1 MARKRLLTFSS
12 DGRWRK
18 QIHGTMRYF
27 GRGKSKDDL
36 RSYKEAERRYLD
48 FLAQLE
54 RTAPIEVPTNQVTV
68 ADAAEAYLQYLHD
81 RVEVAANQSPKNAE
95 QPKPDTSSFG
105 GDDPQEREGL
115 SATSWFRSSTSIN
128 LFVAHFPADK
138 LINAVSALDLDSFR
152 RAIESRRNKLA
163 PKKSIS
169 NATVK
174 SHVCNVAHFLGWCY
188 RRELIDRLP
197 RNLCEFTAV
206 RIPPPV
212 VRTFA
217 LEELRALWSAA
228 SSRTRLY
235 MALGLNCGFGQG
247 DIASLK
253 VHEWDRAAGTIT
265 HCRSKTGIEGK
276 YPLWPITA
284 ELLRKHAVQ
293 GGRPEDLLLVGDKG
307 APLVHARLVN
317 GKLKRTDAVRSA
329 FARVQRSTGI
339 NGHRG
344 FYSLRKTAASTI
356 ETINALVTSMFL
368 AHSSREMKRH
378 YALPNREALDAA
390 VLELGKKLGIE
401 GWPIHEGTCEAT
413 DLRRSSC
420 HEETGQKAGQSGSA
434 S

>member
-1 MARKRLLTFSS
+1 MSEAICHLYVSQLMPPRTVAALI
-12 DGRWRK
+12 DWWRK

-169 NATVK
+169 
-174 SHVCNVAHFLGWCY
+174 
-188 RRELIDRLP
+188 
-197 RNLCEFTAV
+197 
-206 RIPPPV
+206 
-212 VRTFA
+212 
-217 LEELRALWSAA
+217 
-228 SSRTRLY
+228 
-235 MALGLNCGFGQG
+235 
-247 DIASLK
+247 
-253 VHEWDRAAGTIT
+253 
-265 HCRSKTGIEGK
+265 
-276 YPLWPITA
+276 
-284 ELLRKHAVQ
+284 
-293 GGRPEDLLLVGDKG
+293 
-307 APLVHARLVN
+307 
-317 GKLKRTDAVRSA
+317 KLKRTDAVRSA